1 MDHQLQSAISLFAEF
16 FDAIKQ
22 AVAII
27 DEQGNYVY
35 YNEECARMDDTK
47 VERVIGKPMLDVY
60 QQMDENSSTLLQSLH
75 HNTRYHH
82 QYQIYFNTLGRAVHN
97 LHTTLPL
104 IGPEGRTVGAI
115 EVGSNLAVISHL
127 HEQVLEL
134 QEKLQGS
141 KATPDSGILSVDPK
155 MQKLLHEARRLA
167 MADVQVLIYGETGTG
182 KELFARLLHDQ
193 SARAQQPFIVL
204 NCAALPEPLF
214 ESTLFGTVKG
224 AFTGAQDR
232 RGVLESAQGGT
243 LFLDELNSMP
253 LSIQGKLL
261 RVLQEKTYSRVG
273 SNAVCNA
280 DVRIISA
287 SNEDPARLIAR
298 GGMRPDLMYRLQV
311 GYLEIPPLRE
321 RRADIPLLAEAI
333 IRKHTK
339 LSNNRIQ
346 RINPAVMERLKR
358 HHWPG
363 NVRMLE
369 NILLRSLILCEAGDE
384 LDFVLLEDDERP
396 VAARSGDAVASAAS
410 TPPVASAAAQASPQA
425 AVQGAAQSDAQ
436 PGSGLP
442 FEARMDHYEK
452 QLLLEYLSECDN
464 LAEVARRCGLPRA
477 TLQYKIKRHGI
488 RLKRSVV
495 TSL

>member
-1 MDHQLQSAISLFAEF
+1 MHSELQSAISLFAEF

-35 YNEECARMDDTK
+35 YNEECARMDDTR

-60 QQMDENSSTLLQSLH
+60 PQMNESTSTLLQSLR

-104 IGPEGRTVGAI
+104 LGSDGQTLGAI
-115 EVGSNLAVISHL
+115 EVGNNLAAISHL
-127 HEQVLEL
+127 HEQVLQL
-134 QEKLQGS
+134 QEKLAS
-141 KATPDSGILSVDPK
+141 NKAAPDSGIVTIDPK

-193 SARAQQPFIVL
+193 SARGKQPFIVL

-232 RGVLESAQGGT
+232 RGVLESANGGT

-280 DVRIISA
+280 DVRIVSA
-287 SNEDPARLIAR
+287 SNEHPSQLIER
-298 GGMRPDLMYRLQV
+298 GGIRPDLMYRLQV

-321 RRADIPLLAEAI
+321 RRGDIALLAECFI
-333 IRKHTK
+333 KKHTK

-363 NVRMLE
+363 TVRMLE

-384 LDFVLLEDDERP
+384 LNFVLLEDDDRP
-396 VAARSGDAVASAAS
+396 MAAADTPVQAVAKARALASAA
-410 TPPVASAAAQASPQA
+410 PAVPDAATQAVSVPQ
-425 AVQGAAQSDAQ
+425 
-436 PGSGLP
+436 GSNALT
-442 FEARMDHYEK
+442 FDARMAQFER
-452 QLLLEYLSECDN
+452 QLLLEYLAECDN
-464 LAEVARRCGLPRA
+464 LADVARRCGLPRA
-477 TLQYKIKRHGI
+477 TLQSKIKRYGI
-488 RLKRSVV
+488 RLKRSAV
-495 TSL
+495 LGA